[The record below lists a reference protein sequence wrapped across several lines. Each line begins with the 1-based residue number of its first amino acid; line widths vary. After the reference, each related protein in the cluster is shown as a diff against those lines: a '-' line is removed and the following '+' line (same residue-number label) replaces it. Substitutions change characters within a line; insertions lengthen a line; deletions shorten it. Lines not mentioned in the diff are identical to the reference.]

1 MVFFLESISVLVSY
15 ISNLQAC
22 GGNNQKKE
30 KIMANFTIQQ
40 LLENG
45 VHYGHS
51 TRRWNPKMAP
61 FIYGTYNNVHIINL
75 QKTAPMLANALDN
88 IKKVVANG
96 GRVLFVGTKKQA
108 TPLVKEYAEN
118 CGQYYVNHRWLGGML
133 TNWKTISNSI
143 TKLDLLDKQIEEGMA
158 GLTKKERL
166 ELTITRE
173 KLNLVLG
180 GIRKMGGLPNLVVV
194 LDTVQESI
202 AIEESKKLGIPIVG
216 ITDTNANP
224 DLVDFPVP
232 GNDDAIKSIRFY
244 CEIIA
249 QTVLEGLKEEVASK
263 SADLGALENPDA
275 VVAKK
280 SSKPTNDFKKNKATV
295 ESKKEVKA

>member
-1 MVFFLESISVLVSY
+1 
-15 ISNLQAC
+15 
-22 GGNNQKKE
+22 
-30 KIMANFTIQQ
+30 MANFTIQQ

-45 VHYGHS
+45 VHYGHA

-88 IKKVVANG
+88 IRKTTASG
-96 GRVLFVGTKKQA
+96 GRILFVGTKKQA
-108 TPLVKEYAEN
+108 TPIVKEYAEK

-143 TKLDLLDKQIEEGMA
+143 SKLDSLDKQIEEGMV

-166 ELTITRE
+166 ELSRQQE

-194 LDTVQESI
+194 LDTVQEAI
-202 AIEESKKLGIPIVG
+202 AIEESRKLGIPIVG
-216 ITDTNANP
+216 IVDTNANP
-224 DLVDFPVP
+224 DNIDFPVP

-244 CEIIA
+244 CEIIS
-249 QTVLEGLKEEVASK
+249 QTILEGLKEEVAAK
-263 SADLGALENPDA
+263 TEDMGAVEDLST
-275 VVAKK
+275 VVAEP
-280 SSKPTNDFKKNKATV
+280 SKDN
-295 ESKKEVKA
+295 

>member
-96 GRVLFVGTKKQA
+96 GSILFVGTKK
-108 TPLVKEYAEN
+108 
-118 CGQYYVNHRWLGGML
+118 HW
-133 TNWKTISNSI
+133 
-143 TKLDLLDKQIEEGMA
+143 
-158 GLTKKERL
+158 
-166 ELTITRE
+166 
-173 KLNLVLG
+173 
-180 GIRKMGGLPNLVVV
+180 
-194 LDTVQESI
+194 
-202 AIEESKKLGIPIVG
+202 
-216 ITDTNANP
+216 
-224 DLVDFPVP
+224 
-232 GNDDAIKSIRFY
+232 
-244 CEIIA
+244 
-249 QTVLEGLKEEVASK
+249 
-263 SADLGALENPDA
+263 
-275 VVAKK
+275 
-280 SSKPTNDFKKNKATV
+280 
-295 ESKKEVKA
+295 

>member
-1 MVFFLESISVLVSY
+1 
-15 ISNLQAC
+15 
-22 GGNNQKKE
+22 
-30 KIMANFTIQQ
+30 MANFTIQQ

-88 IKKVVANG
+88 VKKVVANG
-96 GRVLFVGTKKQA
+96 GRILFVGTKKQA
-108 TPLVKEYAEN
+108 TPIVKEYAES

-133 TNWKTISNSI
+133 TNWKTISKSI
-143 TKLDLLDKQIEEGMA
+143 AKLDAIDKQIEEGMV

-166 ELTITRE
+166 ELTRTRE

-202 AIEESKKLGIPIVG
+202 AIEESTKLNIPIVG

-244 CEIIA
+244 CEIIS
-249 QTVLEGLKEEVASK
+249 QTILEGLKEEVASK
-263 SADLGALENPDA
+263 SADLGASENPDV

-280 SSKPTNDFKKNKATV
+280 AKPTTDAKKTKAPSEKKKDV
-295 ESKKEVKA
+295 KEVKEEVKA

>member
-1 MVFFLESISVLVSY
+1 MV
-15 ISNLQAC
+15 
-22 GGNNQKKE
+22 
-30 KIMANFTIQQ
+30 NFTIQQ

-75 QKTAPMLANALDN
+75 QKTAPMLANALEN
-88 IKKVVANG
+88 IKKVVSNG
-96 GRVLFVGTKKQA
+96 GRVLFVGTKKQS
-108 TPLVKEYAEN
+108 TPIIKEYAEN

-143 TKLDLLDKQIEEGMA
+143 ARLDSLDKQIEEGMA
-158 GLTKKERL
+158 GLTKKEKL
-166 ELTITRE
+166 ELTRTRD

-180 GIRKMGGLPNLVVV
+180 GIRKMGGLPNLVIV
-194 LDTVQESI
+194 LDTVQETI
-202 AIEESKKLGIPIVG
+202 AIEESKKLRIPIVG

-224 DLVDFPVP
+224 DCVDFPIP

-244 CEIIA
+244 CEIISQA
-249 QTVLEGLKEEVASK
+249 VLEGLKEEVASK
-263 SADLGALENPDA
+263 TSDIGASENLDMLNTKKTK
-275 VVAKK
+275 VVAEK
-280 SSKPTNDFKKNKATV
+280 
-295 ESKKEVKA
+295 SKKAEEVVKTTEE

>member
-1 MVFFLESISVLVSY
+1 
-15 ISNLQAC
+15 
-22 GGNNQKKE
+22 
-30 KIMANFTIQQ
+30 MANFTIQQ

-88 IKKVVANG
+88 IRKVTANG
-96 GRVLFVGTKKQA
+96 GRILFVGTKKQA
-108 TPLVKEYAEN
+108 TPIVKEYAEK

-143 TKLDLLDKQIEEGMA
+143 AKLDSLDKQIDEGMV
-158 GLTKKERL
+158 GLTKKEKL
-166 ELTITRE
+166 ELNRHQE

-202 AIEESKKLGIPIVG
+202 AIEESRKLGIPIVG
-216 ITDTNANP
+216 IVDTNANP
-224 DLVDFPVP
+224 DNITFPVP

-244 CEIIA
+244 CEIIS
-249 QTVLEGLKEEVASK
+249 QTILEGLKEEVAAK
-263 SADLGALENPDA
+263 TEDLGAVADLST
-275 VVAKK
+275 VVAETKE
-280 SSKPTNDFKKNKATV
+280 NDAK
-295 ESKKEVKA
+295 

>member
-1 MVFFLESISVLVSY
+1 
-15 ISNLQAC
+15 
-22 GGNNQKKE
+22 
-30 KIMANFTIQQ
+30 MANFTIQQ

-75 QKTAPMLANALDN
+75 QKTAPMLENALNN

-96 GRVLFVGTKKQA
+96 GRILFVGTKKQA
-108 TPLVKEYAEN
+108 TPIIKEYAES

-143 TKLDLLDKQIEEGMA
+143 AKLDSLDKQIEEGMT
-158 GLTKKERL
+158 GLTKKEKL
-166 ELTITRE
+166 ELTRTRE

-180 GIRKMGGLPNLVVV
+180 GIRRMGGLPNLVVI

-202 AIEESKKLGIPIVG
+202 AIDEAKKLHIQIVG

-224 DLVDFPVP
+224 DVVDFPVP
-232 GNDDAIKSIRFY
+232 GNDDAIKSIRLY
-244 CEIIA
+244 CELIS

-263 SADLGALENPDA
+263 TSDLGASENLD
-275 VVAKK
+275 VVTAKK
-280 SSKPTNDFKKNKATV
+280 AKPATEAKKTKAPV
-295 ESKKEVKA
+295 KKEAKEVKEISKEEKSPLKEKVKEASEPTEA